1 MGSYKKKIA
10 FIVNDT
16 DFFLSHRMSLAL
28 RCRDNFDIIIVL
40 PKSAKNSK
48 VIDAGF
54 IVQEYPL
61 QKTGINP
68 FNEIFTVY
76 AIFRILRREK
86 PDFVH
91 SFTIKP
97 VLYGALTARWA
108 GVSNIVVTIT
118 GLGYIYVSS
127 SLKSRFLKPF
137 VSFLY
142 RWAMQTPKVRV
153 IFQNPDDQRLFL
165 ENRFINKSRST
176 IIPGSGVNKDI
187 FFPSSDIN
195 SFPELK
201 GKFNILL
208 PCRMLWDK
216 GVLHAVEAF
225 LSMDLDDEY
234 QLVLAGKID
243 VGNPA
248 SISEQQLMDWQ
259 KRGSIIWLG
268 HVSKMNDLFNQS
280 QIICLPSYREGL
292 PLALLEASLCARPI
306 ITTNTPGCNFLI
318 QDYVNGLLVE
328 PRSTKSLKL
337 GLQNLINDHSLR
349 EKLSQNARKIA
360 LKNYTQDLINQ
371 KIVDFYN
378 MN

>member
-216 GVLHAVEAF
+216 GV
-225 LSMDLDDEY
+225 
-234 QLVLAGKID
+234 
-243 VGNPA
+243 
-248 SISEQQLMDWQ
+248 
-259 KRGSIIWLG
+259 
-268 HVSKMNDLFNQS
+268 
-280 QIICLPSYREGL
+280 
-292 PLALLEASLCARPI
+292 
-306 ITTNTPGCNFLI
+306 
-318 QDYVNGLLVE
+318 
-328 PRSTKSLKL
+328 
-337 GLQNLINDHSLR
+337 
-349 EKLSQNARKIA
+349 
-360 LKNYTQDLINQ
+360 
-371 KIVDFYN
+371 
-378 MN
+378 